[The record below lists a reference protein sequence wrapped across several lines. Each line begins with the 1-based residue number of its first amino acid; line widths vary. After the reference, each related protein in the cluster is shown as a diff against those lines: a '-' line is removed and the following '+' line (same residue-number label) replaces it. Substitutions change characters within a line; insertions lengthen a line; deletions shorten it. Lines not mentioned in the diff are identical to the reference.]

1 MYKVL
6 VTDPISDKGLAII
19 TDAGLELIYEPA
31 LSPEVLNEVVSD
43 VHGWVIRSGTTI
55 TAEHLALAKN
65 LQVIGRAGVGV
76 DNIDIKAAT
85 NKGVLVMNMPDGNT
99 ISAAEH
105 TMALISTLSR
115 NIQLGHLGLVNG
127 EWNRHALVGNEL
139 RGKTL
144 GIVGLGRIGR
154 EVIKRAQGFE
164 MKILGYDPYVNQEM
178 FNSEKVKVVDL
189 DELTTESDFISVHVP
204 LTNNT
209 RDLFDAERLA
219 TMKPTARIINVA
231 RGGIIN
237 ETDLENALNN
247 GVIAGAALD
256 VFVSEP
262 LGEDHPL
269 VTAKNILITPHL
281 GASTHEA
288 KEGVSLGICEQVRD
302 FLKEEKLS
310 NPINMPILDMSKLK
324 ALTPFLDLAE
334 VLGKIQFQL
343 CDGPVKSVSVECFG
357 NIDDAKPVA
366 LSFIKGIL
374 SESADVRLNFIN
386 TGAIAEDRG
395 ISFSHSYNSDSDS
408 VSFSNLIMTHVTTQ
422 NGTTEVAGSVFG
434 DNHARLV
441 DIKGYEVDVRPEG
454 VMVLIQ
460 NKDVPGVIGRVG
472 MILGDAGVNIAEY
485 LLSRS
490 SDSDTAFSII
500 KIDEKLSDSV
510 LNTLNDMGEIL
521 TIKQLQI

>member
-6 VTDPISDKGLAII
+6 VTDPIADKGLAIL
-19 TDAGLELIYEPA
+19 TDAGLEMVYEPA
-31 LSPEVLNEVVSD
+31 LSPDALNEAVAD

-85 NKGVLVMNMPDGNT
+85 SKGVLVMNMPDGNT

-144 GIVGLGRIGR
+144 GVVGLGRIGR

-178 FNSEKVKVVDL
+178 FNSEKVKVIDI
-189 DELTTESDFISVHVP
+189 DELTIKSDFVSVHVP
-204 LTNNT
+204 LTEHT

-219 TMKPTARIINVA
+219 TMKSTARIVNVA

-237 ETDLENALNN
+237 ETDLANALNN

-262 LGEDHPL
+262 LGEGHPL
-269 VTAKNILITPHL
+269 VTAKNILLTPHL

-310 NPINMPILDMSKLK
+310 NPINMPISDMSKLK
-324 ALTPFLDLAE
+324 ALEPFLTMSE
-334 VLGKIQFQL
+334 KLGIIQSQL
-343 CDGPVKSVSVECFG
+343 TEGPVKSVSVECFG
-357 NIDDAKPVA
+357 NIEDAKPVA
-366 LSFIKGIL
+366 LSFLKGLL
-374 SESADVRLNFIN
+374 SESADVRLNFVN
-386 TGAIAEDRG
+386 AGAIAEDRG
-395 ISFSHSYNSDSDS
+395 ISFSHSYNTDS

-422 NGTTEVAGSVFG
+422 NGTIEVAGSVFG
-434 DNHARLV
+434 DNHSRLV
-441 DIKGYEVDVRPEG
+441 DIKGYEVDVHPEG

-472 MILGDAGVNIAEY
+472 MVLGDAGVNIGEY
-485 LLSRS
+485 LLSRT
-490 SDSDTAFSII
+490 SDSDTAFAVV

-510 LNTLNDMGEIL
+510 LSTLSDMDEIL
-521 TIKQLQI
+521 TIKQLQV

>member
-19 TDAGLELIYEPA
+19 TDAGLELVYEPA
-31 LSPEVLNEVVSD
+31 LSPDSLYEAVAD

-55 TAEHLALAKN
+55 TAEHLDLAKN

-144 GIVGLGRIGR
+144 GVVGLGRIGR
-154 EVIKRAQGFE
+154 ELIKRAHGFE

-178 FNSEKVKVVDL
+178 FNPEKVKVVDI
-189 DELTTESDFISVHVP
+189 DELTAESDFISVHVP
-204 LTNNT
+204 LTDNT
-209 RDLFDAERLA
+209 RDLYDAKRLA

-237 ETDLENALNN
+237 EADLANALNN
-247 GVIAGAALD
+247 DVIAGAALD

-269 VTAKNILITPHL
+269 VAAKNILLTPHL

-310 NPINMPILDMSKLK
+310 NPINMPISDMSKLK
-324 ALTPFLDLAE
+324 ALTPLLELAE

-343 CDGPVKSVSVECFG
+343 CDDPVKSVSVECFG

-374 SESADVRLNFIN
+374 SESADVRLNFVN
-386 TGAIAEDRG
+386 AGAIAEDRG
-395 ISFSHSYNSDSDS
+395 ISFSHSYNTDT
-408 VSFSNLIMTHVTTQ
+408 VSFSNLIVTHVTTQ
-422 NGTTEVAGSVFG
+422 SGTIEVAGSVFG
-434 DNHARLV
+434 DNHSRLV

-472 MILGDAGVNIAEY
+472 MVLGDAGVNIAEY
-485 LLSRS
+485 LLSRT
-490 SDSDTAFSII
+490 SDSDTAFAVV

-510 LNTLNDMGEIL
+510 LSTLNNMDEIL
-521 TIKQLQI
+521 TIKQLAV

>member
-19 TDAGLELIYEPA
+19 TDAGLELVYEPA
-31 LSPEVLNEVVSD
+31 LSPDELNAAVVD

-55 TAEHLALAKN
+55 TAEHLELAKK

-115 NIQLGHLGLVNG
+115 NIQLGHLGLMNG
-127 EWNRHALVGNEL
+127 ECNRHKLAGNEL

-144 GIVGLGRIGR
+144 GVVGLGRIGR
-154 EVIKRAQGFE
+154 ELIKRAHGFE

-178 FNSEKVKVVDL
+178 FNPEKVKVVDL

-204 LTNNT
+204 LTDNT
-209 RDLFDAERLA
+209 RDLYDANRLA
-219 TMKPTARIINVA
+219 MMKPTARIINVA

-237 ETDLENALNN
+237 EADLANALNN

-262 LGEDHPL
+262 LGEDSPL
-269 VTAKNILITPHL
+269 VTAKNILLTPHL

-302 FLKEEKLS
+302 FLQEEKLS
-310 NPINMPILDMSKLK
+310 KK
-324 ALTPFLDLAE
+324 E
-334 VLGKIQFQL
+334 V
-343 CDGPVKSVSVECFG
+343 
-357 NIDDAKPVA
+357 
-366 LSFIKGIL
+366 
-374 SESADVRLNFIN
+374 
-386 TGAIAEDRG
+386 
-395 ISFSHSYNSDSDS
+395 
-408 VSFSNLIMTHVTTQ
+408 
-422 NGTTEVAGSVFG
+422 
-434 DNHARLV
+434 
-441 DIKGYEVDVRPEG
+441 
-454 VMVLIQ
+454 
-460 NKDVPGVIGRVG
+460 
-472 MILGDAGVNIAEY
+472 
-485 LLSRS
+485 
-490 SDSDTAFSII
+490 
-500 KIDEKLSDSV
+500 
-510 LNTLNDMGEIL
+510 
-521 TIKQLQI
+521 

>member
-19 TDAGLELIYEPA
+19 RDAGLEVIYEPS
-31 LSPEVLNEVVSD
+31 LSEERLNEVIKD
-43 VHGWVIRSGTTI
+43 MHGWIIRSGTTI
-55 TAEHLALAKN
+55 TAKNLELAQN

-76 DNIDIKAAT
+76 DNIDIKSAT
-85 NKGVLVMNMPDGNT
+85 NQGVLVMNMPDGNT

-105 TMALISTLSR
+105 TMALISALSR
-115 NIQLGHLGLVNG
+115 NIQQGYLGLVKG

-144 GIVGLGRIGR
+144 GVVGLGRIGR

-164 MKILGYDPYVNQEM
+164 MKIIGYDPYVNQEM
-178 FNSEKVKVVDL
+178 FNPEKVKVLDI
-189 DELTTESDFISVHVP
+189 DELTVQSDFITVHVP
-204 LTNNT
+204 LTDNT
-209 RDLFDAERLA
+209 QDLFDTERLSM
-219 TMKPTARIINVA
+219 MKPTARIINVA

-237 ETDLENALNN
+237 ENDLANALND

-262 LGEDHPL
+262 LDKGHPL
-269 VTAKNILITPHL
+269 ITAKNILLTPHL
-281 GASTHEA
+281 GASTFEA
-288 KEGVSLGICEQVRD
+288 KEGVSLGICEQIRD
-302 FLKEEKLS
+302 FLIEDKLA
-310 NPINMPILDMSKLK
+310 NPINMPISDMSRMKE
-324 ALTPFLDLAE
+324 LTPFLDLAE
-334 VLGKIQFQL
+334 ILGKIQFQL
-343 CDGPVKSVSVECFG
+343 CDAPVKSVSIECFG

-374 SESADVRLNFIN
+374 SESADVRLNFVN
-386 TGAIAEDRG
+386 AGAIAEDRG
-395 ISFSHSYNSDSDS
+395 ISFSHSYNSDS
-408 VSFSNLIMTHVTTQ
+408 VSFSNLIMTNVTTK
-422 NGTTEVAGSVFG
+422 NGTIQVAGSVFG

-441 DIKGYEVDVRPEG
+441 NIKGYEVDVRPEG

-460 NKDVPGVIGRVG
+460 NQDVPGVIGRVG

-485 LLSRS
+485 LLSRT
-490 SDSDTAFSII
+490 SDSDTAFAIV
-500 KIDEKLSDSV
+500 KIDEELSDSV
-510 LNTLNDMGEIL
+510 MSTLDSMTEIL

>member
-6 VTDPISDKGLAII
+6 VTDPISDKGLKIL
-19 TDAGLELIYEPA
+19 TDAGLELVYEPA
-31 LSPEVLNEVVSD
+31 LSPQALNEAVAD

-55 TAEHLALAKN
+55 TADHLAFAKN

-105 TMALISTLSR
+105 TMALISTLTR
-115 NIQLGHLGLVNG
+115 NIQLGHLSLVNG

-164 MKILGYDPYVNQEM
+164 MKCLGYDPYVNQEM
-178 FNSEKVKVVDL
+178 FNPEKVKVVDL
-189 DELTTESDFISVHVP
+189 DELTIQSDFISVHVP
-204 LTNNT
+204 LTDHT
-209 RDLFDAERLA
+209 CDLFDAERLA
-219 TMKPTARIINVA
+219 AMKPTARIINVA

-237 ETDLENALNN
+237 ETDLVNALNN

-262 LGEDHPL
+262 LDENHPL
-269 VTAKNILITPHL
+269 AKAKNILLTPHL

-288 KEGVSLGICEQVRD
+288 KEGVSMGICQQIRD

-310 NPINMPILDMSKLK
+310 NPINMPISDMSKLK
-324 ALTPFLDLAE
+324 TLEPFLTMSE
-334 VLGKIQFQL
+334 KLGVIQSQL
-343 CDGPVKSVSVECFG
+343 SESPVKSVSVECFG
-357 NIDDAKPVA
+357 NIEDAKPVA
-366 LSFIKGIL
+366 LSFLKGLL
-374 SESADVRLNFIN
+374 SESADVRLNFVN
-386 TGAIAEDRG
+386 AGAIAEDRG
-395 ISFSHSYNSDSDS
+395 ISFSHSYNTDSI
-408 VSFSNLIMTHVTTQ
+408 SFSNLIMTHVTTQ
-422 NGTTEVAGSVFG
+422 NETTEVAGSVFG
-434 DNHARLV
+434 DNHSRLV

-460 NKDVPGVIGRVG
+460 NKDIPGVIGRVG

-485 LLSRS
+485 LLSRT
-490 SDSDTAFSII
+490 SDSDTAFAVV

-510 LNTLNDMGEIL
+510 ISTLNDMDEIL
-521 TIKQLQI
+521 TIKQLQV

>member
-19 TDAGLELIYEPA
+19 TDAGLELIYEPG
-31 LSPEVLNEVVSD
+31 LSPEALNEVVSD

-55 TAEHLALAKN
+55 TAQHLALATK

-76 DNIDIKAAT
+76 DNIDMNAAT

-144 GIVGLGRIGR
+144 GVVGLGRIGG
-154 EVIKRAQGFE
+154 ELIKRAHGYE

-178 FNSEKVKVVDL
+178 FNPEKVKVVDL
-189 DELTTESDFISVHVP
+189 EELTVKSDFISVHVP
-204 LTNNT
+204 LTENT
-209 RDLFDAERLA
+209 RDLYDAKRLA
-219 TMKPTARIINVA
+219 AMKPTARIINVA

-237 ETDLENALNN
+237 ETDLADALNN
-247 GVIAGAALD
+247 NVISGAALD

-262 LGEDHPL
+262 LAEDSPL
-269 VTAKNILITPHL
+269 ITAKNILLTPHL

-302 FLKEEKLS
+302 FLHEQKLS
-310 NPINMPILDMSKLK
+310 NPINMPISDISKLK

-357 NIDDAKPVA
+357 SIDDPKPVA
-366 LSFIKGIL
+366 LSFLKGIL

-386 TGAIAEDRG
+386 AGAIAEDRG
-395 ISFSHSYNSDSDS
+395 ISFSHSYKTDS
-408 VSFSNLIMTHVTTQ
+408 VSFSNLIVAHVSTEA
-422 NGTTEVAGSVFG
+422 GITEVSGSVFG

-441 DIKGYEVDVRPEG
+441 GIKGYKVDVRPEG

-472 MILGDAGVNIAEY
+472 MVLGDAGVNIAEY

-490 SDSDTAFSII
+490 SNSDTAFAVV
-500 KIDEKLSDSV
+500 KIDEKLSNSV
-510 LNTLNDMGEIL
+510 INTLNDMDEIL
-521 TIKQLQI
+521 TIKQLEV